1 MGSVISS
8 KCCRPFSSLTTRD
21 TTSRKF
27 IQCNHRAYVIETL
40 HEKLRTLFKIMA
52 SSYSV
57 FFSILV
63 KKQFDQNNLSNC
75 QTSGSGCG
83 SHTERQTVL
92 HSKSSKSKCTNRWH
106 HRKGP
111 AGRLLG
117 TVRSEDRN
125 PYTTRKARHETPSS
139 PVALASCPHPTSSIC
154 EDETITRVSSITAN
168 QRKRSAALGTA
179 FRRAGGAHLRE
190 HGAVERG
197 RPPRAR
203 RPGFLLAVLRGIW
216 VSSGVAR
223 ESGGQ
228 HHGSRGPANR
238 RLRRRARCFCSPRL
252 G

>member
-21 TTSRKF
+21 TRSRKF

-111 AGRLLG
+111 ADRLLG

-154 EDETITRVSSITAN
+154 EDKTLTRVSSITAKQGN
-168 QRKRSAALGTA
+168 DRLHLVRH
-179 FRRAGGAHLRE
+179 FVERAAHLSE

-197 RPPRAR
+197 WPPRAR